1 MNNLEKKMVDHLID
15 MKENHGVVAVKL
27 EFEAEGTRM
36 EEAMRLKEISLK
48 AGLDLVV
55 KIGGCE
61 AMKDM
66 FEAASLG
73 TKYMVAPMV
82 ESPFA
87 LRKYVEAIHTAFS
100 EDQREDMDFFINIET
115 ATAVEKFEQMLETK
129 ELSSLSGI
137 VIGRHDLVSSLDIPL
152 DQINGQRVLDICL
165 DIAAKAKRKHLK
177 VVVGGAVSA
186 HSKDFF
192 LSFPAGHL
200 DKFET
205 RKIVFGCPKALEN
218 DAASYLK
225 AVEFEIDWL
234 KNKKLYYGN
243 IHKEGETRL
252 AVMEGRYNA
261 SIQKLRA
268 GG

>member
-1 MNNLEKKMVDHLID
+1 MNSLEKIMVEHLIE
-15 MKENHGVVAVKL
+15 MKENHSVTAVKL

-36 EEAMRLKEISLK
+36 EEAMRLKEIASK

-66 FEAASLG
+66 YEAASLG

-87 LRKYVEAIHTAFS
+87 LSKYVEAVNTAFS
-100 EDQREDMDFFINIET
+100 VDQRDDMEFFINIET
-115 ATAVEKFEQMLETK
+115 VTAVEKFDAMLETEEIK
-129 ELSSLSGI
+129 QLTGI
-137 VIGRHDLVSSLDIPL
+137 VIGRHDLVSSMGIPL
-152 DQINGQRVLDICL
+152 DQINGERVLGICM
-165 DIAAKAKRKHLK
+165 DVARRAKHKGLK

-186 HSKDFF
+186 QSRDFF
-192 LSFPAGHL
+192 HSFPKGHL

-205 RKIVFGCPKALEN
+205 RKIVFGCPGALEN
-218 DAASYLK
+218 GPESYLK
-225 AVEFEIDWL
+225 AVEFEINWL

-243 IHKEGETRL
+243 IHKEGENRL
-252 AVMEGRYNA
+252 AVMEARYNA